1 MVGIPVGWSKFKLLG
16 IRIMGNPP
24 KQRGGTKKIQMGKN
38 GLMCFM
44 FHCEAFVRKSEDRN
58 WCVQF
63 KKIRYSNAIV
73 IGKEVVFTAYKE
85 VGRRCS

>member
-1 MVGIPVGWSKFKLLG
+1 
-16 IRIMGNPP
+16 
-24 KQRGGTKKIQMGKN
+24 MGKN

-63 KKIRYSNAIV
+63 KKIRYYHSIV

-85 VGRRCS
+85 VGRGNDITNLVPTRGSHFVYIVEKKEKSSDSRR